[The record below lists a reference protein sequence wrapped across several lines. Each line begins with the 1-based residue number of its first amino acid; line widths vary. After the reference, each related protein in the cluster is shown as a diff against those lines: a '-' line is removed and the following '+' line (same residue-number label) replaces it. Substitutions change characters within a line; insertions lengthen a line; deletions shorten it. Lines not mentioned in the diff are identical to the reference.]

1 MKLRTSFRRKLL
13 LLSVAP
19 LAVAQVVTL
28 IAVMHTVAQ
37 DVQREARES
46 LKIGAAVVDE
56 YLSSRQDHLRTSV
69 EVLAADFG
77 LKQAVAIGDANT
89 MRSVLENHSQ
99 RVGADLALTLDL
111 AGRATASTDEW
122 LHSTRPVLSGIA
134 ADAERLAAYQ
144 SIARFDEG
152 VYQTFAVPLR
162 APLPIG
168 WVVLGFRIDSGVID
182 RLGALTGMDA
192 ALVSPTSGE
201 VLLTA
206 GSLRPPDELGPGT
219 ESVFVIEGADD
230 ARLATLVPFAA
241 SPSSAFDVAVLL
253 QRSMTEAM
261 APYEEARRGLV
272 AFTILLLLVV
282 ALAAAWVS
290 GGIARPVQ
298 VLTGAARRMMAG
310 RYDEAISVE
319 SSDEVG
325 ELAASFK
332 AMQKA
337 IAEREQRISHQATH
351 EPLTGLPN
359 RSSTIEQI
367 AAVTEAAGSAG
378 REVQVLLIRLSRLE
392 AITSTLGHSAA
403 DDLVR
408 HAARHLEV
416 NLETGEFLGHVGKG
430 EFVLVVPDSSL
441 DDGLARAEKLHA
453 ILESGVTLG
462 RTNISLQTDTGIAG
476 YPQHGDQADHLLR
489 NAAMAGSEARARRE
503 PVAVFQP
510 GRDDYHLRRLRIVN
524 DLRGAL
530 HREEIEVWFQ
540 PKIAL
545 PERTPSGAEALVRWN
560 HPEFGW
566 LPPDEFIVAAEEAG
580 NIVHLTRYVLKRAIR
595 ECRSWHDKGFPLQ
608 VSVNIS
614 ARDLSDDY
622 LPYYVLQLLQEYSV
636 PPWCLTL
643 EVTEHAVMEE
653 TARAV
658 TVLDCLQDIGI
669 RTSMDD
675 FGTGQSSLAQLG
687 HLPLDE
693 LKVDKGFVAD
703 LVDNDRNMAIVDT
716 TLELAWNL
724 NLSVVAEG
732 VGDAKTLGYLSE
744 AGCEHAQ
751 GYFLSRPLEGPAFL
765 EWLLRQSGR
774 RLEAVEVASVPGG
787 G

>member
-134 ADAERLAAYQ
+134 ADAERLALGS

-261 APYEEARRGLV
+261 APYEEARRGLGV
-272 AFTILLLLVV
+272 RRYCPP
-282 ALAAAWVS
+282 
-290 GGIARPVQ
+290 G
-298 VLTGAARRMMAG
+298 TGAYR
-310 RYDEAISVE
+310 
-319 SSDEVG
+319 
-325 ELAASFK
+325 
-332 AMQKA
+332 
-337 IAEREQRISHQATH
+337 
-351 EPLTGLPN
+351 
-359 RSSTIEQI
+359 
-367 AAVTEAAGSAG
+367 
-378 REVQVLLIRLSRLE
+378 
-392 AITSTLGHSAA
+392 
-403 DDLVR
+403 
-408 HAARHLEV
+408 
-416 NLETGEFLGHVGKG
+416 
-430 EFVLVVPDSSL
+430 
-441 DDGLARAEKLHA
+441 
-453 ILESGVTLG
+453 
-462 RTNISLQTDTGIAG
+462 
-476 YPQHGDQADHLLR
+476 
-489 NAAMAGSEARARRE
+489 
-503 PVAVFQP
+503 
-510 GRDDYHLRRLRIVN
+510 
-524 DLRGAL
+524 
-530 HREEIEVWFQ
+530 
-540 PKIAL
+540 
-545 PERTPSGAEALVRWN
+545 SGAA
-560 HPEFGW
+560 
-566 LPPDEFIVAAEEAG
+566 
-580 NIVHLTRYVLKRAIR
+580 
-595 ECRSWHDKGFPLQ
+595 HDG
-608 VSVNIS
+608 
-614 ARDLSDDY
+614 
-622 LPYYVLQLLQEYSV
+622 
-636 PPWCLTL
+636 
-643 EVTEHAVMEE
+643 
-653 TARAV
+653 
-658 TVLDCLQDIGI
+658 
-669 RTSMDD
+669 
-675 FGTGQSSLAQLG
+675 
-687 HLPLDE
+687 
-693 LKVDKGFVAD
+693 
-703 LVDNDRNMAIVDT
+703 
-716 TLELAWNL
+716 
-724 NLSVVAEG
+724 
-732 VGDAKTLGYLSE
+732 
-744 AGCEHAQ
+744 
-751 GYFLSRPLEGPAFL
+751 RPL
-765 EWLLRQSGR
+765 R
-774 RLEAVEVASVPGG
+774 
-787 G
+787 